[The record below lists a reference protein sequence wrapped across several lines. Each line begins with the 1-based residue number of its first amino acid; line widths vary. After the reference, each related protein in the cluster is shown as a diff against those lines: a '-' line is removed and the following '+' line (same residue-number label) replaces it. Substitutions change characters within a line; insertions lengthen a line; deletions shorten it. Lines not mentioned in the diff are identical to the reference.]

1 MASKQATKPATNN
14 FVEKREGGTGNGEK
28 VKGREQPRAEPK
40 KCPMEHWAKNKKK
53 CKAVRTQR
61 SGRPEWKLFEV
72 AWPGLAEDQES
83 RESSLSRENWAI
95 EERAMGDLFTCRRL
109 SLPN

>member
-14 FVEKREGGTGNGEK
+14 FVEKREGGTGNG
-28 VKGREQPRAEPK
+28 REPSPK
-40 KCPMEHWAKNKKK
+40 NVLWNTGQKKIKK